1 MGLSLIKEDEV
12 LDYKIKFFLSE
23 FNKQESDKLM
33 LRKDILEM
41 IGRYKEDIKT
51 YDQIYELQAE
61 IVKNY
66 NKMYELQK
74 DLGMPERIAMQCCNV
89 VDQRIVLNQKIL
101 NYKKNIPIKI
111 DHNNSYLLIDVF
123 RKISIIRYSDLLPEI
138 IDYIISIYRE
148 IVLNRIISIDF
159 EVMKNII
166 NIIRFLSP

>member
-1 MGLSLIKEDEV
+1 MGLSLIKEDEL
-12 LDYKIKFFLSE
+12 LDYKIKFFLFE

-41 IGRYKEDIKT
+41 IGRCKEDIKT
-51 YDQIYELQAE
+51 YDQIYQLQAE

-74 DLGMPERIAMQCCNV
+74 DLGMPEKIPMQCCNV

-111 DHNNSYLLIDVF
+111 DHKNSYLLIDVF
-123 RKISIIRYSDLLPEI
+123 RKVSIIRYSDLLPEI

-166 NIIRFLSP
+166 NIIRVLSP